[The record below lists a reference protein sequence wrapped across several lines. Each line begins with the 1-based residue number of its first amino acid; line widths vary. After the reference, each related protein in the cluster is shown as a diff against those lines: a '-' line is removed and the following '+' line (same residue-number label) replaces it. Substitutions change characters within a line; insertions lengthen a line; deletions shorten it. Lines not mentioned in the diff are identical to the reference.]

1 MTRVISLLPAATEI
15 VCALGAR
22 VELCGVSH
30 QCDWPP
36 AIHGLPRVTRGAL
49 APSPDAGAIDAEVRA
64 LVGAGAPLYDLCEAS
79 IAGLQPDV
87 ILTQA
92 LCRVCAVS
100 EHDVRALA
108 ARLDPSPRVV
118 AFAGATLEGVLADIA
133 FVAGALG
140 RTDAA
145 HRLLGELRDRMRRVH
160 ETLKA
165 ARAPRPR
172 VAIIEWTD
180 PLYVAG
186 HWVPDVIRRAGGIDV
201 LAQAGDLSRV
211 VRAADVEAAR
221 PDLLIIAPCGLGLDD
236 ACTAARELVASPDWS
251 WARTI
256 PVWAL
261 DGNALLSRGGPRLID
276 AVETLAK
283 VMHPGLVG
291 APPHLHARQ
300 LELDDAR
307 TGYPA
312 AASFDRPALAVLPA
326 LLSDG

>member
-22 VELCGVSH
+22 AELCGISH

-36 AIHGLPRVTRGAL
+36 AIHGLPRVTRTAL
-49 APSPDAGAIDAEVRA
+49 EPAANAGAIDATVRA
-64 LVGAGAPLYDLCEAS
+64 LVGAGAPLYDLWEAS
-79 IAGLQPDV
+79 ITTLRPDV

-108 ARLDPSPRVV
+108 ARLPSRPRVV
-118 AFAGATLEGVLADIA
+118 TLSGTTLDGVLADIA

-140 RTDAA
+140 RTEAG
-145 HRLLGELRDRMRRVH
+145 HRLLGEMRDRMRHVH
-160 ETLKA
+160 ETLKT

-172 VAIIEWTD
+172 IAIIEWTE
-180 PLYVAG
+180 PLYSAG

-211 VRAADVEAAR
+211 VSAEDVEAVR
-221 PDLLIIAPCGLGLDD
+221 PDLLIVAPCGYGLDD
-236 ACTAARELVASPDWS
+236 ACAAARELASSPEWS

-256 PVWAL
+256 PLWAV

-276 AVETLAK
+276 AVETLARL
-283 VMHPGLVG
+283 MHPGLLG
-291 APPHLHARQ
+291 APSHLHARL
-300 LELDDAR
+300 LEPDRTDAA
-307 TGYPA
+307 YA
-312 AASFDRPALAVLPA
+312 AESPFDRPALAVLPA